1 MRRFA
6 VVARAAMLAVVIL
19 PAAHA
24 REFGHVLRTLAAP
37 LQAAHRIPPPPSGDP
52 CLEDLAKQI
61 DWLEHHLACYGTV
74 VAKQPDVWGQ
84 SRLTR
89 ARLEY
94 EEEMRK
100 QLGLFTE
107 RTTASIRRS
116 DQAYLGMAL
125 ALQSASGRRRTA
137 QDVAV
142 PDATGSAS
150 VINTIQGL
158 IPTGNESAGRA
169 DPVVIA
175 RTAPF
180 AIPPNPAGF
189 QFDDA
194 PLSLEPTVHLDQ
206 LSRYLNHLNEL
217 RRVNEGDDSSD
228 APGYALNLVR
238 IPVSVMPGART
249 RKGHGA
255 EITVIAEPCLGD
267 DLLPTTFRS
276 LVINDLVDVIAPA
289 LTWAVNDRECLAW
302 AETITTG
309 GLESRSV
316 GLAAD
321 DPSKPNGVSRR
332 ATLTMGVNPPPA
344 ARQGVMAAMQ
354 SLRDKLPTI
363 APSSA
368 PSMKTRRSRLPI
380 PFSQLADVAGITQ
393 VATLIHNTHAALLN
407 HPDSRPCI
415 GYMEVRGH
423 LAEEL
428 EAAYDFLALDARR
441 HIWEELPGW
450 NLAALVRGR
459 QARDLAAAR
468 CRYFSAIGTGD
479 EDGIELIGHVADD
492 PEQGGICCDEPQP
505 TTPICRTTTAVLA
518 WSILVESALLNERL
532 IADTREAAT
541 ARGQPAGPAGCAGPF
556 YGPDPAP
563 EARAAFNDYVRTRWP
578 IRVFALDPVSDE
590 QNVDDTYARR
600 RELQIAM
607 AMASASGPLNAQA
620 MQRYSRRLELDMAT
634 VALNKTAVGFA
645 HGPDTFGWR
654 FYPRVQTPPT
664 RGTLATLGETVC
676 GGPSSDADLA
686 QRELEPGQREC
697 AAIIVMPAF
706 VPWITLDVRT
716 SWFSLTHPKQIDPGI
731 SQTLMLSRAVQSM
744 RTTAHACGRCAGPH
758 ASGSLPQLLRLVD
771 QLERRLP
778 MQTLQAQIPHENTAG
793 GFELFNAGITDLAP
807 ELLGWYGAP
816 GIDPA
821 AVTSLFLVGKGFSV
835 HDTRVIAGG
844 RPARFRLLSREIIQ
858 VEIPSGAATVPT
870 PTCTATTASLPPH
883 GTDRVLTRSRP
894 AVRPRTA
901 EGEAALVLASA
912 AEPLPEPPP
921 AQTAPGQCATCGD
934 SGLNPCGIDCN
945 RREAVEVHL
954 ATPYGVT
961 GSLLV
966 PVTHRNDAGACN
978 LAFTSS
984 CTISLTFTVTKAT
997 GSKTESAKVDEFFS
1011 STCDALEIAVP
1022 EAFIPPPKASLR
1034 LLLRDTSS
1042 GATAATFSFDDPF
1055 FDARRSRYV
1064 IAGAQ
1069 LRNFIG
1075 DTSRPATDKTLRGAV
1090 KPYLDSLLLQGNLA
1104 NDGDAVPLAMTA
1116 ALVSGEHEVPIGG
1129 EITVQATRRGKT
1141 TTEPA
1146 ADATP

>member
-6 VVARAAMLAVVIL
+6 TLARTAALVGLVL
-19 PAAHA
+19 PTAHA
-24 REFGHVLRTLAAP
+24 REFGHVFRTLAAP
-37 LQAAHRIPPPPSGDP
+37 LQAAHRIPPPPSDDP
-52 CLEDLAKQI
+52 CLEDLAKQM

-125 ALQSASGRRRTA
+125 ALQSASGRRRTT

-142 PDATGSAS
+142 PDAAGSAS

-169 DPVVIA
+169 DPIVIA

-180 AIPPNPAGF
+180 AMPPNPAGF

-228 APGYALNLVR
+228 APGYSLNLVR
-238 IPVSVMPGART
+238 IPVSVTPGSRT

-289 LTWAVNDRECLAW
+289 LTWAVNDRDCLAW
-302 AETITTG
+302 AETIATG
-309 GLESRSV
+309 GLGPRSV
-316 GLAAD
+316 GLVAD
-321 DPSKPNGVSRR
+321 DLSKPNGVSRR
-332 ATLTMGVNPPPA
+332 ATIAMDSSPPPA

-354 SLRDKLPTI
+354 SLRAKLPTI
-363 APSSA
+363 TPSSA

-380 PFSQLADVAGITQ
+380 PSSQLADVAGIAQ
-393 VATLIHNTHAALLN
+393 MAILIHDTHAALIN

-415 GYMEVRGH
+415 GYLEVRGH

-441 HIWEELPGW
+441 HVWQELPGW
-450 NLAALVRGR
+450 NLAALVRSR

-468 CRYFSAIGTGD
+468 CRFFSAIGTGG
-479 EDGIELIGHVADD
+479 ENGIELIGHAADAAGPD
-492 PEQGGICCDEPQP
+492 VTGADEAGICCEDPQP

-518 WSILVESALLNERL
+518 WAILVESSLLNERL
-532 IADTREAAT
+532 LADTREAAT
-541 ARGQPAGPAGCAGPF
+541 ARGHSAGHGGCGGPF
-556 YGPDPAP
+556 YGPDPPP
-563 EARAAFNDYVRTRWP
+563 EARAAFADYVRTRWP
-578 IRVFALDPVSDE
+578 IRVFALDPVSNE
-590 QNVDDTYARR
+590 QNVDDSYARR

-607 AMASASGPLNAQA
+607 AMASATGPLNAQA
-620 MQRYSRRLELDMAT
+620 MQRYTRRLELDMAT

-645 HGPDTFGWR
+645 HGSDTFGWR

-686 QRELEPGQREC
+686 QRQLEPGQREC

-716 SWFSLTHPKQIDPGI
+716 SWFSLTHPKQIDPGM
-731 SQTLMLSRAVQSM
+731 SQTLTLSRAVHSM
-744 RTTAHACGRCAGPH
+744 RTTAQACTRCPGPNA
-758 ASGSLPQLLRLVD
+758 ASSLPHMMRMID
-771 QLERRLP
+771 QLERKLP
-778 MQTLQAQIPHENTAG
+778 VQTLQAQIPHENTAG
-793 GFELFNAGITDLAP
+793 GFELFNSGISDLAP

-816 GIDPA
+816 GIDPT
-821 AVTSLFLVGKGFSV
+821 AVTSLFLIGKGFSV

-844 RPARFRLLSREIIQ
+844 RPTRFRLLSREIIQ
-858 VEIPSGAATVPT
+858 VDIPSGAATVPW
-870 PTCTATTASLPPH
+870 LPP
-883 GTDRVLTRSRP
+883 TVATARSANR
-894 AVRPRTA
+894 
-901 EGEAALVLASA
+901 GLVLASA
-912 AEPLPEPPP
+912 AEPLPEPSVAPP
-921 AQTAPGQCATCGD
+921 LSGACATCGD
-934 SGLNPCGIDCN
+934 PALDTCESDCN

-961 GSLLV
+961 GSLFV
-966 PVTHRNDAGACN
+966 PVARRTDSGDCT
-978 LAFTSS
+978 LAFASS
-984 CTISLTFTVTKAT
+984 CTIGLTFTVTKAT

-1011 STCDALEIAVP
+1011 SSCDAIEITVP
-1022 EAFIPPPKASLR
+1022 DAFIPPTKAALR
-1034 LLLRDTSS
+1034 LLVRDASS
-1042 GATAATFSFDDPF
+1042 GETAATFSFDDPF

-1075 DTSRPATDKTLRGAV
+1075 DTSRPATDKTVRGAV
-1090 KPYLDSLLLQGNLA
+1090 KPYLDSLLLRGGLA
-1104 NDGDAVPLAMTA
+1104 DDGDAVPLTITA
-1116 ALVSGEHEVPIGG
+1116 ALVSGEHELPIGG
-1129 EITVQATRRGKT
+1129 EIAVQATRRGKT
-1141 TTEPA
+1141 TTEPVP
-1146 ADATP
+1146 DATP

>member
-6 VVARAAMLAVVIL
+6 TLARAAALVGLVL
-19 PAAHA
+19 QTAHA
-24 REFGHVLRTLAAP
+24 REFGHVFRTLAAP
-37 LQAAHRIPPPPSGDP
+37 LQAAHRIPPPPSDDP
-52 CLEDLAKQI
+52 CLEDLAKQM

-100 QLGLFTE
+100 QIGLFTE

-125 ALQSASGRRRTA
+125 ALQSASGRRRTT

-180 AIPPNPAGF
+180 AMPPNPAGF

-228 APGYALNLVR
+228 APGYSLNLVR
-238 IPVSVMPGART
+238 IPVSVTPGSRT

-289 LTWAVNDRECLAW
+289 LTWAVNDRDCLAW
-302 AETITTG
+302 AETIVAG
-309 GLESRSV
+309 DGRIASRKALPEEAQSRERWGLPRAE
-316 GLAAD
+316 
-321 DPSKPNGVSRR
+321 PSH
-332 ATLTMGVNPPPA
+332 
-344 ARQGVMAAMQ
+344 RQGVMAAMQ
-354 SLRDKLPTI
+354 SLRAKLPTI
-363 APSSA
+363 TPSSA

-380 PFSQLADVAGITQ
+380 PSSQLADVAGIGQ
-393 VATLIHNTHAALLN
+393 MAILIHDTHAALVN

-415 GYMEVRGH
+415 GYLEVRGH

-441 HIWEELPGW
+441 HVWQELPGW
-450 NLAALVRGR
+450 NLAALVRSR

-468 CRYFSAIGTGD
+468 CRFFAAIGTGG
-479 EDGIELIGHVADD
+479 EDGIELIGHVADAD
-492 PEQGGICCDEPQP
+492 GPNVTGTDEAGICCEDPQP

-518 WSILVESALLNERL
+518 WAILVESSLLNERL
-532 IADTREAAT
+532 LADTREAAT
-541 ARGQPAGPAGCAGPF
+541 ARGQAAGPGGCGGPF
-556 YGPDPAP
+556 YGPDPPP
-563 EARAAFNDYVRTRWP
+563 EARAAFADYVRTRWP
-578 IRVFALDPVSDE
+578 IRVFALDPVSNE
-590 QNVDDTYARR
+590 QNVDDSYARR

-607 AMASASGPLNAQA
+607 AMASATGPLNAQA
-620 MQRYSRRLELDMAT
+620 MQRYTRRLELDMAT

-645 HGPDTFGWR
+645 HGSDTFGWR

-686 QRELEPGQREC
+686 QRQLEPGQREC

-716 SWFSLTHPKQIDPGI
+716 NWFSLTHPKQIDPGM
-731 SQTLMLSRAVQSM
+731 SQTLTLSRAVQSM
-744 RTTAHACGRCAGPH
+744 RTTAQACSRCPGPH
-758 ASGSLPQLLRLVD
+758 AADSLPHMMRMID
-771 QLERRLP
+771 QLERKLP
-778 MQTLQAQIPHENTAG
+778 VQTLQAQIPHENTSG
-793 GFELFNAGITDLAP
+793 GFELFNSGISDLAP

-816 GIDPA
+816 GVDPT
-821 AVTSLFLVGKGFSV
+821 AVTSLFLIGKGLSV

-844 RPARFRLLSREIIQ
+844 RPVRFRLLSREIIQ
-858 VEIPSGAATVPT
+858 VDIPSGAATVPW
-870 PTCTATTASLPPH
+870 LPP
-883 GTDRVLTRSRP
+883 TVATARSATR
-894 AVRPRTA
+894 
-901 EGEAALVLASA
+901 GLVLASA
-912 AEPLPEPPP
+912 AEPLPEPSVAPP
-921 AQTAPGQCATCGD
+921 LAGACATCGD
-934 SGLNPCGIDCN
+934 PALDTCESDCN

-961 GSLLV
+961 GSLFV
-966 PVTHRNDAGACN
+966 PVARRTDSGDCS
-978 LAFTSS
+978 LAFASS
-984 CTISLTFTVTKAT
+984 CTIGLTFTVTKAT

-1011 STCDALEIAVP
+1011 SSCDAIEITVP
-1022 EAFIPPPKASLR
+1022 EAFIPPPKAALR
-1034 LLLRDTSS
+1034 LLVRDASS

-1075 DTSRPATDKTLRGAV
+1075 DTSRPATDKTLRGAA
-1090 KPYLDSLLLQGNLA
+1090 KPYLDSLLLRGDLA
-1104 NDGDAVPLAMTA
+1104 DDGDAVPLTITV
-1116 ALVSGEHEVPIGG
+1116 ALVSGEHELPIGG
-1129 EITVQATRRGKT
+1129 EIAVQATRRGKT
-1141 TTEPA
+1141 TTEPVP
-1146 ADATP
+1146 DATP

>member
-6 VVARAAMLAVVIL
+6 TLAWTAALVGLVL
-19 PAAHA
+19 PTAHA
-24 REFGHVLRTLAAP
+24 REFGHVFRTLAAP
-37 LQAAHRIPPPPSGDP
+37 LQAAHRIPPPPSDDP
-52 CLEDLAKQI
+52 CLEDLAKQM

-100 QLGLFTE
+100 QIGLFTE

-142 PDATGSAS
+142 PDAAGSAS

-158 IPTGNESAGRA
+158 IPSGNEAAGRA
-169 DPVVIA
+169 DPIVIA

-180 AIPPNPAGF
+180 AMPPNPAGF

-228 APGYALNLVR
+228 APGYSLNLVR
-238 IPVSVMPGART
+238 IPVSVTPGSRT

-289 LTWAVNDRECLAW
+289 LTWAVNDRDCLAW
-302 AETITTG
+302 AETIATG
-309 GLESRSV
+309 GLGPRSV
-316 GLAAD
+316 GLVED
-321 DPSKPNGVSRR
+321 DLSKPNGVSRR
-332 ATLTMGVNPPPA
+332 ATIAMDSSPPPA

-354 SLRDKLPTI
+354 SLRAKLPTI
-363 APSSA
+363 TPSSA

-380 PFSQLADVAGITQ
+380 PSSQLADVAGIAQ
-393 VATLIHNTHAALLN
+393 MAILIHDTHAALVN

-415 GYMEVRGH
+415 GYLEVRGH

-441 HIWEELPGW
+441 HVWQELPGW
-450 NLAALVRGR
+450 NLAALVRSR

-468 CRYFSAIGTGD
+468 CRFFAAVGTGG
-479 EDGIELIGHVADD
+479 EDGIELIGHVADAAG
-492 PEQGGICCDEPQP
+492 PEVTGADEAGICCEDPQP

-518 WSILVESALLNERL
+518 WAILVESSLLNERL
-532 IADTREAAT
+532 LADTREAAT
-541 ARGQPAGPAGCAGPF
+541 ARGQAAGHGGCGGPF
-556 YGPDPAP
+556 YGPDPPP
-563 EARAAFNDYVRTRWP
+563 EARAAFADYVRTRWP
-578 IRVFALDPVSDE
+578 IRVFALDPVSNE
-590 QNVDDTYARR
+590 QNDDDSYARR

-607 AMASASGPLNAQA
+607 AMASATGPLNAQA
-620 MQRYSRRLELDMAT
+620 MQRYTRRLELDMAT
-634 VALNKTAVGFA
+634 IALNKTAVGFA
-645 HGPDTFGWR
+645 HGSDTFGWR

-686 QRELEPGQREC
+686 QRQLEPGQREC

-716 SWFSLTHPKQIDPGI
+716 SWFSLTHPKQIDPGM
-731 SQTLMLSRAVQSM
+731 SQTLTLSRAVHSM
-744 RTTAHACGRCAGPH
+744 RTTAQACTRCPGPH
-758 ASGSLPQLLRLVD
+758 AADSLPQMMRMID
-771 QLERRLP
+771 QLERKLP
-778 MQTLQAQIPHENTAG
+778 VQTLQAQIPHENTAG
-793 GFELFNAGITDLAP
+793 GFELFNSGISDLAP

-816 GIDPA
+816 GIDPT
-821 AVTSLFLVGKGFSV
+821 AVTSLFLIGKGFSV

-858 VEIPSGAATVPT
+858 VDIPSGAATVPW
-870 PTCTATTASLPPH
+870 LPP
-883 GTDRVLTRSRP
+883 TVSTARSATR
-894 AVRPRTA
+894 
-901 EGEAALVLASA
+901 GLVLASA
-912 AEPLPEPPP
+912 AEPLPEPNATPP
-921 AQTAPGQCATCGD
+921 LAGACATCGD
-934 SGLNPCGIDCN
+934 PALDTCESDCN

-961 GSLLV
+961 GSLFV
-966 PVTHRNDAGACN
+966 PVARRADSGDCT
-978 LAFTSS
+978 LAFASS
-984 CTISLTFTVTKAT
+984 CTIGLTFTVTKAT

-1011 STCDALEIAVP
+1011 STCDAIEIAVP
-1022 EAFIPPPKASLR
+1022 EAFIPPPKAALR
-1034 LLLRDTSS
+1034 LLLRDISS
-1042 GATAATFSFDDPF
+1042 GATAATFAFDDPF

-1090 KPYLDSLLLQGNLA
+1090 KPYLDSLLLQGDLA
-1104 NDGDAVPLAMTA
+1104 DDGDAVPLAMTA

-1129 EITVQATRRGKT
+1129 EIAVQATRRGKT

-1146 ADATP
+1146 TDATP

>member
-6 VVARAAMLAVVIL
+6 TLARAAALVGLVL
-19 PAAHA
+19 QTAHA
-24 REFGHVLRTLAAP
+24 REFGHVFRTLAAP
-37 LQAAHRIPPPPSGDP
+37 LQAAHRIPPPPSDDP
-52 CLEDLAKQI
+52 CLEDLAKQM

-100 QLGLFTE
+100 QIGLFTE

-125 ALQSASGRRRTA
+125 ALQSASGRRRTT

-180 AIPPNPAGF
+180 AMPPNPAGF

-228 APGYALNLVR
+228 APGYSLNLVR
-238 IPVSVMPGART
+238 IPVSVTPGSRT

-289 LTWAVNDRECLAW
+289 LTWAVNDRDCLAW
-302 AETITTG
+302 AETIVAG
-309 GLESRSV
+309 DGRIASRKALPEEAQSRERWGLPRAE
-316 GLAAD
+316 
-321 DPSKPNGVSRR
+321 PSH
-332 ATLTMGVNPPPA
+332 
-344 ARQGVMAAMQ
+344 RQGVMAAMQ
-354 SLRDKLPTI
+354 SLRAKLPTI
-363 APSSA
+363 TPSSA

-380 PFSQLADVAGITQ
+380 PSSQLADVAGIGQ
-393 VATLIHNTHAALLN
+393 MAILIHDTHAALVN

-415 GYMEVRGH
+415 GYLEVRGH

-441 HIWEELPGW
+441 HVWQELPGW
-450 NLAALVRGR
+450 NLAALVRSR

-468 CRYFSAIGTGD
+468 CRFFAAIGTGG
-479 EDGIELIGHVADD
+479 EDGIELIGHVADAD
-492 PEQGGICCDEPQP
+492 GPNVTGTDEAGICCEDPQP

-518 WSILVESALLNERL
+518 WAILVESSLLNERL
-532 IADTREAAT
+532 LADTREAAT
-541 ARGQPAGPAGCAGPF
+541 ARGQAAGPGGCGGPF
-556 YGPDPAP
+556 YGPDPPP
-563 EARAAFNDYVRTRWP
+563 EARAAFADYVRTRWP
-578 IRVFALDPVSDE
+578 IRVFALDPVSNE
-590 QNVDDTYARR
+590 QNVDDSYARR

-607 AMASASGPLNAQA
+607 AMASATGPLNAQA
-620 MQRYSRRLELDMAT
+620 MQRYTRRLELDMAT

-645 HGPDTFGWR
+645 HGSDTFGWR

-686 QRELEPGQREC
+686 QRQLEPGQREC

-716 SWFSLTHPKQIDPGI
+716 NWFSLTHPKQIDPGM
-731 SQTLMLSRAVQSM
+731 SQTLTLSRAVQSM
-744 RTTAHACGRCAGPH
+744 RTTAQACSRCPGPH
-758 ASGSLPQLLRLVD
+758 AADSLPHMMRMID
-771 QLERRLP
+771 QLERKLP
-778 MQTLQAQIPHENTAG
+778 VQTLQAQIPHENTSG
-793 GFELFNAGITDLAP
+793 GFELFNSGISDLAP

-816 GIDPA
+816 GVDPT
-821 AVTSLFLVGKGFSV
+821 AVTSLFLIGKGLSV

-844 RPARFRLLSREIIQ
+844 RPVRFRLLSREIIQ
-858 VEIPSGAATVPT
+858 VDIPSGAATVPW
-870 PTCTATTASLPPH
+870 LPP
-883 GTDRVLTRSRP
+883 TVATARSATR
-894 AVRPRTA
+894 
-901 EGEAALVLASA
+901 GLVLASA
-912 AEPLPEPPP
+912 AEPLPEPSVAPP
-921 AQTAPGQCATCGD
+921 LAGACATCGD
-934 SGLNPCGIDCN
+934 PALDTCESDCN

-961 GSLLV
+961 GSLFV
-966 PVTHRNDAGACN
+966 PVARRTDSGDCT
-978 LAFTSS
+978 LAFASS
-984 CTISLTFTVTKAT
+984 CTIGLTFTVTKAT

-1011 STCDALEIAVP
+1011 SSCDAIEITVP
-1022 EAFIPPPKASLR
+1022 EAFIPPPKAALR
-1034 LLLRDTSS
+1034 LLVRDASS

-1075 DTSRPATDKTLRGAV
+1075 DTSRPATDKTLRGAA
-1090 KPYLDSLLLQGNLA
+1090 KPYLDSLLLRGDLA
-1104 NDGDAVPLAMTA
+1104 DDGDAVPLTITA
-1116 ALVSGEHEVPIGG
+1116 ALVSGEHELPIGG
-1129 EITVQATRRGKT
+1129 EIAVQATRRGKT
-1141 TTEPA
+1141 TTEPVP
-1146 ADATP
+1146 DATP

>member
-6 VVARAAMLAVVIL
+6 TLARTAALVGLVL
-19 PAAHA
+19 PTAHA
-24 REFGHVLRTLAAP
+24 REFGHVFRTLAAP
-37 LQAAHRIPPPPSGDP
+37 LQAAHRIPPPPSDDP
-52 CLEDLAKQI
+52 CLEDLAKQM

-125 ALQSASGRRRTA
+125 ALQSASGRRRTP

-142 PDATGSAS
+142 PDAGGSAS

-169 DPVVIA
+169 DPIVIA
-175 RTAPF
+175 RSAPF
-180 AIPPNPAGF
+180 AMPPNPAGF

-228 APGYALNLVR
+228 APGYSLNLVR
-238 IPVSVMPGART
+238 IPVSVTPGSRT

-289 LTWAVNDRECLAW
+289 LTWAVNDRDCLAW
-302 AETITTG
+302 AETIATG
-309 GLESRSV
+309 GLGPRSV
-316 GLAAD
+316 GLVAD
-321 DPSKPNGVSRR
+321 DLSKPNGVSRR
-332 ATLTMGVNPPPA
+332 ATIAMDSSPPPA

-354 SLRDKLPTI
+354 SLRAKLPTI
-363 APSSA
+363 TPSSA

-380 PFSQLADVAGITQ
+380 PSSQLADVAGIAQ
-393 VATLIHNTHAALLN
+393 MAILIHDTHAALVN

-415 GYMEVRGH
+415 GYLEVRGH

-441 HIWEELPGW
+441 HVWQELPGW
-450 NLAALVRGR
+450 NLAALVRSR

-468 CRYFSAIGTGD
+468 CRFFSAIGTGG
-479 EDGIELIGHVADD
+479 ENGIELIGHAADAAGPD
-492 PEQGGICCDEPQP
+492 VTGADEAGICCEDPQP

-518 WSILVESALLNERL
+518 WAILVESSLLNERL
-532 IADTREAAT
+532 LADTREAAT
-541 ARGQPAGPAGCAGPF
+541 ARGQAAGHGGCGGPF
-556 YGPDPAP
+556 YGPDPPP
-563 EARAAFNDYVRTRWP
+563 EARAAFADYVRTRWP
-578 IRVFALDPVSDE
+578 IRVFALDPVSNE
-590 QNVDDTYARR
+590 QNVDDSYARR

-607 AMASASGPLNAQA
+607 AMASATGPLNAQA
-620 MQRYSRRLELDMAT
+620 MQRYTRRLELDMAT

-645 HGPDTFGWR
+645 HGSDTFGWR

-686 QRELEPGQREC
+686 QRRLEPGQREC

-716 SWFSLTHPKQIDPGI
+716 SWFSLTHPKQIDPGM
-731 SQTLMLSRAVQSM
+731 SQTLTLSRAVHSM
-744 RTTAHACGRCAGPH
+744 RTTAQACTRCPGPNA
-758 ASGSLPQLLRLVD
+758 ASSLPQMMRMID
-771 QLERRLP
+771 QLERKLP
-778 MQTLQAQIPHENTAG
+778 VQTLQAQIPHENTAG
-793 GFELFNAGITDLAP
+793 GFELFNSGISDLAP

-816 GIDPA
+816 GIDPT
-821 AVTSLFLVGKGFSV
+821 AVTSLFLIGKGFSV

-844 RPARFRLLSREIIQ
+844 RPTRFRLLSREIIQ
-858 VEIPSGAATVPT
+858 VDIPSGAATVPW
-870 PTCTATTASLPPH
+870 LPP
-883 GTDRVLTRSRP
+883 TVATARSANR
-894 AVRPRTA
+894 
-901 EGEAALVLASA
+901 GLVLASA
-912 AEPLPEPPP
+912 AEPLPEPSVAPP
-921 AQTAPGQCATCGD
+921 LSGACATCGD
-934 SGLNPCGIDCN
+934 PALDTCESDCN

-961 GSLLV
+961 GSLFV
-966 PVTHRNDAGACN
+966 PVARRTDSGDCT
-978 LAFTSS
+978 LAFASS
-984 CTISLTFTVTKAT
+984 CTIGLTFTVTKAT

-1011 STCDALEIAVP
+1011 SSCDAIEITVP
-1022 EAFIPPPKASLR
+1022 DAFIPPTKAALR
-1034 LLLRDTSS
+1034 LLVRDASS
-1042 GATAATFSFDDPF
+1042 GETAATFSFDDPF

-1075 DTSRPATDKTLRGAV
+1075 DTSRPATDKTVRGAV
-1090 KPYLDSLLLQGNLA
+1090 KPYLDSLLLRGGLA
-1104 NDGDAVPLAMTA
+1104 DDGDAVPLTITA
-1116 ALVSGEHEVPIGG
+1116 ALVSGEHELPIGG
-1129 EITVQATRRGKT
+1129 EIAVQATRRGKT
-1141 TTEPA
+1141 TTEPVP
-1146 ADATP
+1146 DATP